1 MVGNSINSIGEHH
14 RVKFFTFMADVSD
27 YIKSC
32 SNGMSSM
39 SDGIRNLVDAEFSC
53 IEDHT

>member
-1 MVGNSINSIGEHH
+1 
-14 RVKFFTFMADVSD
+14 MADVSD